1 MIIRK
6 KSYCFSKDTNKE
18 FMKIKE
24 IILEFNGIE
33 IRNSDIP
40 KFRRYISRKYPNYD
54 IIHNHLKDGSFRYS
68 YPLIQ
73 FKTIDHKPAIIG
85 INEGIELLKK
95 VFMEIE
101 DIQIGDRRKVI
112 NEKSI
117 LLKEEEFGAAD
128 DFIDYR
134 FLSSWMS
141 LNQENYNKYNRMNR
155 YDQMTFLK
163 HILRENLKTISKGFG
178 YTIPDIDM
186 VKVDGRFT
194 GKTVNFKNI
203 EMLCFVGSFIT
214 NFHIPEYLGIGKQ
227 VARGFGMVGKFQDA
241 S

>member
-1 MIIRK
+1 MQ
-6 KSYCFSKDTNKE
+6 
-18 FMKIKE
+18 IKE
-24 IILEFNGIE
+24 IILVFEGNE

-101 DIQIGDRRKVI
+101 DIKIGDQRKVI

-117 LLKEEEFGAAD
+117 LLKEEEFGTAD
-128 DFIDYR
+128 DFIDYS
-134 FLSSWMS
+134 FLSPWMS
-141 LNQENYNKYNRMNR
+141 LNQENYNKYNRMNK
-155 YDQMTFLK
+155 YDQMAFLK

-178 YTIPDIDM
+178 YTIPHIDE
-186 VKVDGRFT
+186 VRVDGKFIR
-194 GKTVNFKNI
+194 KIVNFKNI
-203 EMLCFVGSFIT
+203 KMLCFTGNFIT
-214 NFHIPEYLGIGKQ
+214 NFYIPEFLGVGKQ
-227 VARGFGMVGKFQDA
+227 VARGFGMVRKNQDA

>member
-1 MIIRK
+1 
-6 KSYCFSKDTNKE
+6 
-18 FMKIKE
+18 MKIKE
-24 IILEFNGIE
+24 IILRFDGIQV
-33 IRNSDIP
+33 RNSDIP
-40 KFRRYISRKYPNYD
+40 KFRGFLSSKYPNYN

-73 FKTIDHKPAIIG
+73 FKTINHKPTILG

-101 DIQIGDRRKVI
+101 GIKIGERYKII

-117 LLKEEEFGAAD
+117 LLKEEEFGVTD
-128 DFIDYR
+128 DYIDYK
-134 FLSSWMS
+134 FLSPWMA
-141 LNQENYNKYNRMNR
+141 LNQMNYNKYNRMNR
-155 YDQMTFLK
+155 FDQMAFLK

-178 YTIPDIDM
+178 YTIPNIDE
-186 VKVDGRFT
+186 VRVDGRFI

-203 EMLCFVGSFIT
+203 EMKCFVGSFIT

-227 VARGFGMVGKFQDA
+227 VARGLGMVGRI
-241 S
+241 